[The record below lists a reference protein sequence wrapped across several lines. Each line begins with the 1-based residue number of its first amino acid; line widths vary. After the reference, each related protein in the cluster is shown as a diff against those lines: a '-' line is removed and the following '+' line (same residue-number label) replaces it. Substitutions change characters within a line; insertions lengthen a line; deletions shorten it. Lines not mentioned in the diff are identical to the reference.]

1 MAPGKITQILL
12 FMNSSWHYSVS
23 IGYRIKSFLKAAFYI
38 ILLNAVSKIFSGE
51 VLYAGNFF
59 MLLLMGFVLVIK
71 WAYQVELKNDC
82 IKTRYGVITS
92 QLFNL
97 TRVVKFS
104 ESPTSITFFY
114 ADGARF
120 TIWIKRLPA
129 FATEI
134 IKEQLNLRY
143 IPFEQ
148 SPPIEPSSQIAQC
161 LNTDQAPIT
170 PENVVISKPVQ
181 QTSNKIGR
189 KLQNASILF
198 GLLLM
203 VISVLAL
210 VTNTVYLP
218 IEQGF
223 INRAANENLFY
234 MVWAA
239 CSILGS
245 LSACF
250 GFYLIIKN
258 SDSD

>member
-1 MAPGKITQILL
+1 
-12 FMNSSWHYSVS
+12 MNSTWHYSVS

-51 VLYAGNFF
+51 ILYAGNFF

-71 WAYQVELKNDC
+71 WAYQVELQSDC

-97 TRVVKFS
+97 SRVVKFS

-120 TIWIKRLPA
+120 TIWITRLPA
-129 FATEI
+129 FATEL
-134 IKEQLNLRY
+134 IKEQLNFRR

-148 SPPIEPSSQIAQC
+148 SSPIKPSSQIEQC
-161 LNTDQAPIT
+161 LNADQAPIA
-170 PENVVISKPVQ
+170 PEIAVTGEPEQPLIRKA
-181 QTSNKIGR
+181 GR
-189 KLQNASILF
+189 KLQNTSILL

-203 VISVLAL
+203 VFSVLAL
-210 VTNTVYLP
+210 VTNTVYFP

-223 INRAANENLFY
+223 INRADNEHLFY
-234 MVWAA
+234 TAWAT
-239 CSILGS
+239 CSVLGS

-258 SDSD
+258 SDNT